1 MLKKPKFWDKN
12 HDTIFSIILIPFT
25 VVLIF
30 KNWINQFYKRKNF
43 KIKSICVGNIYLGG
57 TGKTPLTIEIYKIFK
72 KLKLKPVFIKKFYS
86 NQKDERRILKKIGPV
101 LSNKR
106 RQVQLKKLLFEN
118 LKLQL

>member
-25 VVLIF
+25 VVLVF

-72 KLKLKPVFIKKFYS
+72 KLKLNLFLLKNSILTKKMKEEF
-86 NQKDERRILKKIGPV
+86 
-101 LSNKR
+101 
-106 RQVQLKKLLFEN
+106 
-118 LKLQL
+118 